1 MAIGEK
7 NLPWIC
13 MEIQENQ
20 LFAKKKIQN
29 QKSIFC
35 LDLLSSISFEK
46 LSDTIKIGSI
56 KN

>member
-20 LFAKKKIQN
+20 LFAKKLIQN
-29 QKSIFC
+29 QKLF
-35 LDLLSSISFEK
+35 FA
-46 LSDTIKIGSI
+46 
-56 KN
+56 